1 MKFSMRV
8 PSLSGQSP
16 SKRPRHPLAGA
27 ALLEVIIALALFV
40 AMAAV
45 MTSALSSSLDSL
57 DRQRLNT
64 HATNLASSILAEL
77 ELGVRSTESS
87 GPQPVGFPYEDWTWE
102 AAITGTET
110 ETGEASGLTRVEVIV
125 RHKSSPIVRR
135 LAQFVNLDR
144 TPRPTTRT
152 PGA

>member
-1 MKFSMRV
+1 MRGPSFSG
-8 PSLSGQSP
+8 PTLG
-16 SKRPRHPLAGA
+16 KRPQHPLAGA
-27 ALLEVIIALALFV
+27 ALFEVIIALALFV

-77 ELGVRSTESS
+77 ELGVRPTESG

-102 AAITGTET
+102 AVITGTET
-110 ETGEASGLTRVEVIV
+110 ETGEASGLSRVEVIV

-144 TPRPTTRT
+144 TPRPKTRT

>member
-1 MKFSMRV
+1 MRV
-8 PSLSGQSP
+8 PSFSNSTRGNPRQSAL
-16 SKRPRHPLAGA
+16 RGA

-87 GPQPVGFPYEDWTWE
+87 GPQPLGFPYEDWTWE
-102 AAITGTET
+102 AAVTGTET
-110 ETGEASGLTRVEVIV
+110 ETGEASGLSRVEVIV

-135 LAQFVNLDR
+135 LAQYVNLDR
-144 TPRPTTRT
+144 TSRPKTRT

>member
-1 MKFSMRV
+1 MKAPNCGRSSMGTGVRRR
-8 PSLSGQSP
+8 LE
-16 SKRPRHPLAGA
+16 GA

-45 MTSALSSSLDSL
+45 MTSALTSSLDSL

-77 ELGVRSTESS
+77 ELGIRSTESS

-110 ETGEASGLTRVEVIV
+110 ETGEASGLMRVEVIV

-135 LAQFVNLDR
+135 LAQFVTLDR
-144 TPRPTTRT
+144 TPRPKTRT

>member
-1 MKFSMRV
+1 MKPTFLGS
-8 PSLSGQSP
+8 PSLGTGSRRSVD
-16 SKRPRHPLAGA
+16 GA

-64 HATNLASSILAEL
+64 HATNLASSLLAEL
-77 ELGVRSTESS
+77 ELGIRSTESS

-102 AAITGTET
+102 AAVTGTET

-135 LAQFVNLDR
+135 LAQFVILDR
-144 TPRPTTRT
+144 TSHPKPRT